1 MKGALVSFTRSM
13 AVSYAHR
20 VRVNCICPGTLIVE
34 RNQSLWDAHP
44 DMLEQS
50 KASTLTRGG
59 RPSDIAEC
67 AVYLASTAG
76 EFVSGAILPIDG
88 GISGVNDDRKDYRFY
103 ETLARFPDL
112 VEDEPPLYLLCTDY
126 DRYVGLN

>member
-1 MKGALVSFTRSM
+1 MKGALVSLTRSM

-20 VRVNCICPGTLIVE
+20 VRVNCICPGTVIVE
-34 RNQSLWDAHP
+34 RNQPLWDAHP
-44 DMLEQS
+44 EMFEQS
-50 KASTLTRGG
+50 KASTLTRVG

-88 GISGVNDDRKDYRFY
+88 GMSVRG
-103 ETLARFPDL
+103 L
-112 VEDEPPLYLLCTDY
+112 PLPSPVDSLP
-126 DRYVGLN
+126 V